1 MEAPSFELSVRERAG
16 LLDGPRFR
24 VALRSAL
31 FGLAGQ
37 LENARTSLG
46 PVLSPELIATLAAG
60 DLRVRSAATLQEVYL
75 GVAVTA
81 RVRVGVAIQIV
92 QAVVAEVAHRLG
104 PFRRRSLARELPP
117 AWADLLV
124 EPAGDSGSREAR
136 AVQRATAHASRQA
149 E

>member
-1 MEAPSFELSVRERAG
+1 MEAPTLEVSVRERAG

-31 FGLAGQ
+31 VGLAGQ
-37 LENARTSLG
+37 LEDAKTYLG
-46 PVLSPELIATLAAG
+46 PVLSPELIARVATG
-60 DLRVRSAATLQEVYL
+60 DLRVRPAATLQEVYL

-92 QAVVAEVAHRLG
+92 QAVVAEVGHRLG
-104 PFRRRSLARELPP
+104 PFRRRSLARERPP

-124 EPAGDSGSREAR
+124 EPAADSGPGGAR
-136 AVQRATAHASRQA
+136 AAERAAAPASRQA